1 VARRSGEVRERG
13 HRPAAGTGV
22 RVGIDGRS
30 LRASADRRGVAR
42 YLGSLLPAL
51 AGARPDDSFTVLV
64 PGNPDPRLARLVAR
78 PNIVVRSTLVDSR
91 PLFATAALTR
101 RPRVDRMVGGC
112 DVLWAPAVAPLA
124 MSGDVPLVL
133 TVHDLSFEHRAGD
146 FSRYERLW
154 HRIARPRRLAERAD
168 RVIAVSEEVR
178 RQLIAEWGLHSQKVV
193 TVASGPGRGLPVTD
207 GGAAPQPPAERG
219 NDFAAGL
226 EPGYVLAVG
235 ALEPRKHPDL
245 LVEAHARA
253 RAAGLRAD
261 LVFAGDGSLRR
272 RLAGSGATVLG
283 HVPDEQLVPL
293 YRNAL
298 ALTCVSR
305 EEGFA
310 FTPLEALAV
319 GTPAVVSDLPVF
331 AETLGPGALR
341 VPPGDIDALA
351 GALLRL
357 ERDRELRAE
366 LVEAGRAAAGR
377 LSWSQAAAGTRAVL
391 AEAAEARR

>member
-1 VARRSGEVRERG
+1 
-13 HRPAAGTGV
+13 V

-30 LRASADRRGVAR
+30 LRASVARRGVAR

-51 AGARPDDSFTVLV
+51 SVAGPNDSFTVLV
-64 PGNPDPRLARLVAR
+64 PGMPEPGVARLVAR
-78 PNIVVRSTLVDSR
+78 PNIVMRSTLVDSR

-101 RPRVDRMVGGC
+101 RPRVDRILGGC

-124 MSGDVPLVL
+124 LSADVPLVL
-133 TVHDLSFEHRAGD
+133 TVHDLSFEHRARD
-146 FSRYERLW
+146 FTRYERLW
-154 HRIARPRRLAERAD
+154 HRIARPRWLAKRATRIISVSD
-168 RVIAVSEEVR
+168 AVRAE
-178 RQLIAEWGLHSQKVV
+178 LIDEWGVEPHKVV
-193 TVASGPGRGLPVTD
+193 TVPSGPGRELPGRD
-207 GGAAPQPPAERG
+207 GRTAAGDDERG
-219 NDFAAGL
+219 NGAARL

-235 ALEPRKHPDL
+235 ALEPRKRPEL

-253 RAAGLRAD
+253 RAAGLRAE

-272 RLAGSGATVLG
+272 RLAGSGVRVLG
-283 HVPDEQLVPL
+283 HVPDEHLASL
-293 YRNAL
+293 YRDAL

-310 FTPLEALAV
+310 FTPLEALAL
-319 GTPAVVSDLPVF
+319 GTPAVVADLPVF
-331 AETLGPGALR
+331 GETLGAGALR
-341 VPPGDIDALA
+341 VPPGDPDALA

-377 LSWSQAAAGTRAVL
+377 LSWSRAAVGTHAVL
-391 AEAAEARR
+391 AEAADAGR

>member
-1 VARRSGEVRERG
+1 MKV
-13 HRPAAGTGV
+13 GV
-22 RVGIDGRS
+22 DGRS
-30 LRASADRRGVAR
+30 LRASAGRRGVGR

-51 AGARPDDSFTVLV
+51 ASVRPDDSFTVLV
-64 PGNPDPRLARLVAR
+64 PGKPDPGVARLIAR
-78 PNIVVRSTLVDSR
+78 PNIILRSTLVDSR

-124 MSGDVPLVL
+124 MSADVPLVL
-133 TVHDLSFEHRAGD
+133 TVHDLSFEHRARD
-146 FSRYERLW
+146 FSRYERAW

-168 RVIAVSEEVR
+168 RVIAVSEQVR
-178 RQLIAEWGLHSQKVV
+178 RQLIAEWGLDAEKVV
-193 TVASGPGRGLPVTD
+193 TVASGPGRQLPLID
-207 GGAAPQPPAERG
+207 GGAAPPAPGKRG
-219 NDFAAGL
+219 DESAARL

-235 ALEPRKHPDL
+235 ALEPRKRPDL

-272 RLAGSGATVLG
+272 RLARSGATVLG
-283 HVPDEQLVPL
+283 HVPDDELVPL

-305 EEGFA
+305 DEGFA
-310 FTPLEALAV
+310 FTPLEALAL

-331 AETLGPGALR
+331 AETLGAGALR
-341 VPPGDIDALA
+341 VPPGDANALA

-357 ERDRELRAE
+357 ERDRKLRAD
-366 LVEAGRAAAGR
+366 LVEAGRATAGR
-377 LSWSQAAAGTRAVL
+377 LSWSHAAAGTRAVL
-391 AEAAEARR
+391 AEAAAAQR

>member
-1 VARRSGEVRERG
+1 VKV
-13 HRPAAGTGV
+13 GV
-22 RVGIDGRS
+22 DGRS
-30 LRASADRRGVAR
+30 LRASAGRRGVAR

-64 PGNPDPRLARLVAR
+64 PGKPDPGVARLVAR
-78 PNIVVRSTLVDSR
+78 PNIIVRSTLVDSR

-112 DVLWAPAVAPLA
+112 DVLWAPAIAPLA
-124 MSGDVPLVL
+124 MSADVPLVL
-133 TVHDLSFEHRAGD
+133 TVHDLSFEHRARD
-146 FSRYERLW
+146 FSRYERAW
-154 HRIARPRRLAERAD
+154 HRIARPRWLAQRAD

-178 RQLIAEWGLHSQKVV
+178 RQLIGEWGLDVEKVV
-193 TVASGPGRGLPVTD
+193 TVASGPGRPLPESD
-207 GGAAPQPPAERG
+207 GRAPPPAPGKEG
-219 NDFAAGL
+219 DGFAARL

-235 ALEPRKHPDL
+235 ALEPRKRPDL

-253 RAAGLRAD
+253 RAAGLRAE

-272 RLAGSGATVLG
+272 RLTGSGATVLG

-298 ALTCVSR
+298 ALTCISR
-305 EEGFA
+305 DEGFA
-310 FTPLEALAV
+310 FTPLEALAL

-331 AETLGPGALR
+331 AETLGRGALR
-341 VPPGDIDALA
+341 VPPGDADALA

-357 ERDRELRAE
+357 ERDERLRTE
-366 LVEAGRAAAGR
+366 LVEAGRAAARR

>member
-1 VARRSGEVRERG
+1 VKV
-13 HRPAAGTGV
+13 GV
-22 RVGIDGRS
+22 DGRS
-30 LRASADRRGVAR
+30 LRASAGRRGVAR
-42 YLGSLLPAL
+42 YLESLLPAL
-51 AGARPDDSFTVLV
+51 ASARPDDSFTVLV
-64 PGNPDPRLARLVAR
+64 PGKPDPGVARLVAR
-78 PNIVVRSTLVDSR
+78 PNIIVRSTLVDSR

-124 MSGDVPLVL
+124 MSADVPLVL
-133 TVHDLSFEHRAGD
+133 TVHDLSFEHRARD
-146 FSRYERLW
+146 FSSYERVW
-154 HRIARPRRLAERAD
+154 HRIARPRRLAQRAD
-168 RVIAVSEEVR
+168 RVIAVSEQVR
-178 RQLIAEWGLHSQKVV
+178 GQLIAEWGLDAEKVV
-193 TVASGPGRGLPVTD
+193 TVASGPGRHLPVSD
-207 GGAAPQPPAERG
+207 GGAARQAPGKRGDEADAE
-219 NDFAAGL
+219 L

-235 ALEPRKHPDL
+235 ALEPRKRPDL

-253 RAAGLRAD
+253 RAAGLRAE

-272 RLAGSGATVLG
+272 RLAGSGARVLG

-293 YRNAL
+293 YRDAL

-310 FTPLEALAV
+310 FSPLEALAL

-331 AETLGPGALR
+331 AETLGAGALR
-341 VPPGDIDALA
+341 VPPGDADALA

-377 LSWSQAAAGTRAVL
+377 LSWSRAAVGTRAVL
-391 AEAAEARR
+391 AEAAEAGR